1 MLIGNPDKFAF
12 LLERVPEWCSG
23 PFVNGLLYVFM
34 AGEQYPK
41 EVRTTTLSDDL
52 SFLMD
57 SPFLHPKVDE
67 TLCALDKKEL
77 FARLCEHTFSGGGF
91 EDGAFF
97 LPLAELENAGYV
109 FFIVASEREVVIL
122 AGQYISG
129 EEIALIDAVQLDL
142 PEFEQIQ
149 QQMQAYYNGY
159 MASE

>member
-97 LPLAELENAGYV
+97 LPLA
-109 FFIVASEREVVIL
+109 VASEREVVIL